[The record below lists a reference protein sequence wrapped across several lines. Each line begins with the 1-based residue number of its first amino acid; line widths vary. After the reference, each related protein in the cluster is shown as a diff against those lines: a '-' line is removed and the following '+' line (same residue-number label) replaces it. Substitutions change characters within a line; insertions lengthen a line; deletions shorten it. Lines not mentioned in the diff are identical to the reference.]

1 MVKRNSFCCLSS
13 AHDNPYRN
21 IHDATLRRVVLGR
34 ARTTPGRDGKMGVML
49 HPSARSKGMP
59 GKFCPR

>member
-1 MVKRNSFCCLSS
+1 MVKRNSFCRLSS
-13 AHDNPYRN
+13 VHHNSYRN

-49 HPSARSKGMP
+49 P
-59 GKFCPR
+59 